1 MVAYNA
7 PKENARR
14 EGAIKPSSLLGKEV
28 STGDERLML
37 GRREREERNCV
48 SEEERKRRWAVHG
61 GERRWCEGEFRRRS
75 DWVLTGSCTFLSTC
89 QRLASRCFSVEK
101 ARRWSN

>member
-37 GRREREERNCV
+37 GRREREERNFV
-48 SEEERKRRWAVHG
+48 SRRKKEEMCG
-61 GERRWCEGEFRRRS
+61 
-75 DWVLTGSCTFLSTC
+75 
-89 QRLASRCFSVEK
+89 
-101 ARRWSN
+101 ARRGEGCVEVNSGKER

>member
-37 GRREREERNCV
+37 GRREREERNFV
-48 SEEERKRRWAVHG
+48 SEEEERGYVRCKAG
-61 GERRWCEGEFRRRS
+61 RRWCEGEFGRRS
-75 DWVLTGSCTFLSTC
+75 GWVLTGSCTFLSTC
-89 QRLASRCFSVEK
+89 QRLVSRCFSVEER
-101 ARRWSN
+101 RRWSS